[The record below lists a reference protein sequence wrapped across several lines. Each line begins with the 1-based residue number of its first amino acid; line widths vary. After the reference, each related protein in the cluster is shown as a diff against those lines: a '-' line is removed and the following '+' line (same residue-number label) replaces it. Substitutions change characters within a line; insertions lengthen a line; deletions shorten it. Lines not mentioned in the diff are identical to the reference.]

1 MKKYKIGIKVTERS
15 IPVAGIKIIRN
26 MTKLPLSEIQN
37 RPKSNAFIYEC
48 DALDDHGLDLIIE
61 MYESLNKEGIH
72 CTLYELGFECTIDVL
87 RNRKQTHKE
96 IAEESEKQGLLQK
109 QEHQDIRK
117 SFWAS

>member
-26 MTKLPLSEIQN
+26 ITKLPLSEIQN
-37 RPKSNAFIYEC
+37 RSKSNDFIYEC

-61 MYESLNKEGIH
+61 MYESLSKVGIT

-87 RNRKQTHKE
+87 RNRRQTHKE
-96 IAEESEKQGLLQK
+96 IAEESEKYFFSDD
-109 QEHQDIRK
+109 EDE
-117 SFWAS
+117 